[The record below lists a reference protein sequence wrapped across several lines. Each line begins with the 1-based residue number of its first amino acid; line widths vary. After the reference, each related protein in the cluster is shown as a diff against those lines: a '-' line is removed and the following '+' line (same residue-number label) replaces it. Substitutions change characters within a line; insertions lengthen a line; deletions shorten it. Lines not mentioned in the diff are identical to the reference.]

1 MKAAYA
7 DPPYLG
13 LSEKFYGH
21 LHPNAADYDDPLTH
35 HRLVERLSDEY
46 EAWALSL
53 HTPTLKTILA
63 FCPDDVRVM
72 AWTRPW
78 APFRPGNKGAHFAW
92 EPVIVRGGR
101 PMAKRLHGVRDYTNA
116 PMVLG
121 GANKYMGKKPRG
133 FCFWLFE
140 VLNLEPEDEFDDL
153 FYGSGAVTEAWNE
166 WRQRLDHEQL
176 PLLSNVGIEP
186 PYSVGSNDGLG
197 PS

>member
-1 MKAAYA
+1 MKVAYA

-13 LSEKFYGH
+13 LAEAFYGRE
-21 LHPNAADYDDPLTH
+21 HPNAAEFDDPETH
-35 HRLVERLSDEY
+35 RRLIARLNSEF

-53 HTPTLKTILA
+53 HTPTLKTILS

-101 PMAKRLHGVRDYTNA
+101 PIARRLHGVRDYTNA
-116 PMVLG
+116 PMLLG
-121 GANKYMGKKPRG
+121 GDKKYKGAKPRG

-140 VLNLEPEDEFDDL
+140 VLNLEPTDDFHDL
-153 FYGSGAVTEAWNE
+153 FYGSGAVTAAWNE
-166 WRQRLDHEQL
+166 WKARTEPTQFEL
-176 PLLSNVGIEP
+176 VG
-186 PYSVGSNDGLG
+186 
-197 PS
+197 

>member
-21 LHPNAADYDDPLTH
+21 LHPEAAEYDDPLAH
-35 HRLVERLSDEY
+35 QRLIERLSDEY

-53 HTPTLKTILA
+53 HTPALKTILP

-153 FYGSGAVTEAWNE
+153 FYGSGAVTEAWDE
-166 WRQRLDHEQL
+166 WRRREDHEQL
-176 PLLSNVGIEP
+176 PLLANV
-186 PYSVGSNDGLG
+186 
-197 PS
+197 